1 MVQIANPR
9 PRHAAAAPEPGYQ
22 PPQMIVSRRA
32 YLLSRP
38 SQRVM
43 RAAGR
48 SAASTARK
56 AARGDLAKRHADLL
70 RDAGVPEA
78 EIARQ
83 TGFAI

>member
-1 MVQIANPR
+1 MVQIASPR
-9 PRHAAAAPEPGYQ
+9 PRHAAEAPEPGYR
-22 PPQMIVSRRA
+22 PPQMVVSRRA

-56 AARGDLAKRHADLL
+56 AAHADVAQRHAELL
-70 RDAGVPEA
+70 RQAGVPET